1 MKSVFINGL
10 RTFGPASFEELIESV
25 EKKPS
30 ILVAVN
36 AEKIYHATKLTR
48 KIINNNLG
56 YPDGIGAVYALRKKG
71 ISQKKRIP
79 GFILWLEII
88 KKHQL
93 TKTFYFIGSKP
104 EIINATIKK
113 IKKKFPRI
121 NILGF
126 RDGYIRDDAEKA
138 LLINDISIKKPDVVF
153 VAMGSPRQEL
163 LMMEMF
169 DKHPAIYQ
177 GLGGS
182 FDLFVNLV
190 KDTPKI
196 LQDNGLHWLY
206 RAIQQPFRLKRHAAL
221 YKFFFNLYFT
231 NKY

>member
-1 MKSVFINGL
+1 MKSVFINGV
-10 RTFGPASFEELIESV
+10 RTFGPASFEELIDCA
-25 EKKPS
+25 EKTPS

-36 AEKIYHATKLTR
+36 AEKIYYATKLTR

-71 ISQKKRIP
+71 IPQMKRIP
-79 GFILWLEII
+79 GFILWIEII
-88 KKHQL
+88 KKHHL
-93 TKTFYFIGSKP
+93 TKTFYFVGSKP
-104 EIINATIKK
+104 EIIKASIKK

-121 NILGF
+121 NILGY
-126 RDGYIRDDAEKA
+126 RDGYIKDDAEKA

-169 DKHPAIYQ
+169 EKHPAIYQ

-206 RAIQQPFRLKRHAAL
+206 RAIQEPFRFRRHVAL

>member
-1 MKSVFINGL
+1 MDTLKTML
-10 RTFGPASFEELIESV
+10 
-25 EKKPS
+25 KK
-30 ILVAVN
+30 
-36 AEKIYHATKLTR
+36 
-48 KIINNNLG
+48 
-56 YPDGIGAVYALRKKG
+56 
-71 ISQKKRIP
+71 
-79 GFILWLEII
+79 
-88 KKHQL
+88 
-93 TKTFYFIGSKP
+93 
-104 EIINATIKK
+104 
-113 IKKKFPRI
+113 
-121 NILGF
+121 
-126 RDGYIRDDAEKA
+126 
-138 LLINDISIKKPDVVF
+138 LLINNFDQKPDIIF

-190 KDTPKI
+190 KDTPKFF
-196 LQDNGLHWLY
+196 QDNGLHWLY